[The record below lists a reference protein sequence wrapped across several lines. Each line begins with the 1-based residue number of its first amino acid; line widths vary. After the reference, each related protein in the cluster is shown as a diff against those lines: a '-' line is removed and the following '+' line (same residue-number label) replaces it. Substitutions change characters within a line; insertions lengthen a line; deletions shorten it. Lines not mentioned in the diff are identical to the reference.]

1 MATTLN
7 AEARTERGKNVA
19 RRLRRNG
26 RLPAVVY
33 GQGDGGA
40 PGQESLAVS
49 VSPDALY
56 GVLRSNSG
64 VNTLIGLS
72 LDGGQPSQVL
82 IKDYQ
87 VDPISHDFLHVDFFR
102 VEMDKVITVTVPI
115 ELTGEAE
122 GVKVQG
128 GLIDF
133 VQRDAAIT
141 CLPADIPER
150 ISVDISS
157 LMIGDGI
164 RLREVLE
171 GVSGTPVTDP
181 GTLIV
186 HVIAPKL
193 EEEPAAE
200 DEEGAEAAAEVGA
213 EPEQKS
219 EESDGK
225 SDS

>member
-19 RRLRRNG
+19 RRLRRSG
-26 RLPAVVY
+26 RVPAVVY
-33 GQGDGGA
+33 GEGDGSS
-40 PGQESLAVS
+40 GQEALAIS

-56 GVLRSNSG
+56 GVLRSDSG
-64 VNTLIGLS
+64 VNTLIGLI

-102 VEMDKVITVTVPI
+102 VEMDKAITVTVPI
-115 ELTGEAE
+115 ELTGEAD

-133 VQRDAAIT
+133 VQRDVAIT

-157 LMIGDGI
+157 LMIGDGV
-164 RLREVLE
+164 RLRDLLE
-171 GVSGTPVTDP
+171 GVAGTPVGGSGEDP
-181 GTLIV
+181 RGHSGDRGSKRDPHLDR
-186 HVIAPKL
+186 KL
-193 EEEPAAE
+193 SRRRGGSRVRHPRW
-200 DEEGAEAAAEVGA
+200 GRWRVRGVS
-213 EPEQKS
+213 P
-219 EESDGK
+219 
-225 SDS
+225 

>member
-19 RRLRRNG
+19 RRLRRSG
-26 RLPAVVY
+26 RVPAVVY
-33 GQGDGGA
+33 GQGDGA
-40 PGQESLAVS
+40 SDQESLAVS

-181 GTLIV
+181 DTLIV

-200 DEEGAEAAAEVGA
+200 DEEGAETAAEVGA

>member
-19 RRLRRNG
+19 RRLRRSG
-26 RLPAVVY
+26 RVPAVVY
-33 GQGDGGA
+33 GQGDGA

-181 GTLIV
+181 DTLIV

>member
-19 RRLRRNG
+19 RRLRRSG
-26 RLPAVVY
+26 RVPAVVY
-33 GQGDGGA
+33 GEGDGSS
-40 PGQESLAVS
+40 GQEALAIS

-56 GVLRSNSG
+56 GVLRSDSG
-64 VNTLIGLS
+64 VNTLIGLI

-102 VEMDKVITVTVPI
+102 VEMDKAITVTVPI

-133 VQRDAAIT
+133 VQRDVAIT

-157 LMIGDGI
+157 LMIGDGV
-164 RLREVLE
+164 RVRDLLE
-171 GVSGTPVTDP
+171 GVAGTPVTDP
-181 GTLIV
+181 DTLIV

-193 EEEPAAE
+193 EEEPVAE
-200 DEEGAEAAAEVGA
+200 DEEGAETAAEVGA